1 MVSKR
6 WLSWMTIL
14 VAVGC
19 GNDGD
24 TDATQDRGDAGAAG
38 LGGSGGA
45 GGSAGTAGSSGSAG
59 TAGFAGSGGT
69 AGMAGAAGAA
79 GASGE
84 AGHGG
89 SLPPPP
95 CPTFDD
101 GIENGT
107 VASDDIDEASGMVWS
122 RRNTDVLWVHN
133 DSGDSARVFAL
144 DVTGTYLG
152 EFSLPGQNARDWEDM
167 TLGPG
172 PESGA
177 EYLYLGDI
185 GDNSEVRADI
195 VVFRAKEPLL
205 DLSSTP
211 VVGTLDDFVGLR
223 FTYPGGANNAET
235 LLSDP
240 ATGDLYIVTKK
251 SSGNSGVY
259 RAAAPHDA
267 SATTELESVATLHF
281 GQAPLSGDPLATAG
295 DVTADGSWIAIRS
308 YGRAYAWYRTP
319 GTPLWEAFDDDP
331 CPLPLRSE
339 PQGETFAW
347 SPEGERYVTVSENS
361 SQPIYMFSLV
371 P

>member
-1 MVSKR
+1 
-6 WLSWMTIL
+6 
-14 VAVGC
+14 
-19 GNDGD
+19 
-24 TDATQDRGDAGAAG
+24 
-38 LGGSGGA
+38 
-45 GGSAGTAGSSGSAG
+45 
-59 TAGFAGSGGT
+59 
-69 AGMAGAAGAA
+69 MAGAAGAA